1 MKISTKQYA
10 QSLFDVMK
18 SNNDLEKTEEVM
30 RDFLN
35 LCNREKHI
43 LEVEVVSARK
53 LDEKQMEDVKNFV
66 AKKYEAKEIVLKN
79 KIDESIL
86 GGLCLKIGDE
96 MIDLSV
102 SGQLKKL
109 RESLKS

>member
-18 SNNDLEKTEEVM
+18 SNNDLEQVEKVIQ
-30 RDFLN
+30 DFLN
-35 LCNREKHI
+35 LYNREKQI
-43 LEVEVVSARK
+43 LEVEVISTRK

-66 AKKYEAKEIVLKN
+66 AKKYEAKEIILKN
-79 KIDESIL
+79 LIDESIL

-96 MIDLSV
+96 MTDLSV

-109 RESLKS
+109 RENLKS